1 MITLR
6 ISHEQFSPSVVR
18 SIVLGNLRERILQGS
33 PITKLATF
41 SRLKVVKT
49 VIGSEGKAL

>member
-6 ISHEQFSPSVVR
+6 FPHEQFSPSVIR

-33 PITKLATF
+33 PIAKLATF
-41 SRLKVVKT
+41 SRLKFVKT
-49 VIGSEGKAL
+49 VIGDEGKAL